1 MGGRKTLAI
10 AVNALKTQRIV
21 LIRQNW
27 LCRTPSNTPSTRA
40 TAALHRLS
48 LPATSQLAAAV
59 HAMPLRP
66 FAPSDNDGARPD
78 AIAALSTLLK
88 GDAAPTA
95 DVDAFLDSYLAH
107 RSQQESDALRP
118 LDERVL
124 TVLARNNM
132 KSAPRL
138 VGCARVFRE
147 RSPALCEA
155 VIREAPCIDQLAAL
169 APTLARHLDADA
181 VSTLTFLAAC
191 DRRIAGALVEGDDA
205 PLLTKAVES
214 GFDDLV
220 EVLAKARMPDVD
232 DDADAPAVQPPPPP
246 RPREEDL
253 MARVESGVRAVK
265 SILGDAYGE
274 GYLAACLAALDLNP
288 ERVIEALLDDN
299 PPQAVSH
306 LSPQLAKISTVQGD
320 KRRTGDVDSK
330 EAKRRQKARLRA
342 LERREQEDQQLREAV
357 YDDDFDDRYDGLQE
371 PTILT
376 GDQDAVRRANA
387 LVRADE
393 EEEAYWASQRN
404 SNSTKSAAPA
414 PAKPRELTAKE
425 IALRRRRKT
434 KNKGA
439 QHHQKDRAARKV

>member
-1 MGGRKTLAI
+1 VPDSIEDAFD
-10 AVNALKTQRIV
+10 A
-21 LIRQNW
+21 
-27 LCRTPSNTPSTRA
+27 CHSC
-40 TAALHRLS
+40 AASARVAS
-48 LPATSQLAAAV
+48 YSCIGT
-59 HAMPLRP
+59 MPLRP
-66 FAPSDNDGARPD
+66 FAPSDDASARPD
-78 AIAALSTLLK
+78 AVAALAALLK
-88 GDAAPTA
+88 KRDAKASP

-107 RSQQESDALRP
+107 RSQRDSDALRP

-124 TVLARNNM
+124 TLLARQ
-132 KSAPRL
+132 KLSAPRL

-155 VIREAPCIDQLAAL
+155 VIREAPCIDELAAF

-181 VSTLTFLAAC
+181 AVTLAFIASC
-191 DRRIAGALVEGDDA
+191 DKRVAGALVAGDDA
-205 PLLTKAVES
+205 PLLTKAVEA

-220 EVLAKARMPDVD
+220 DVLAKARVPDVD
-232 DDADAPAVQPPPPP
+232 DDADDAPAVQPPPPP
-246 RPREEDL
+246 RQKTEEDL
-253 MARVESGVRAVK
+253 MARVESGVEAVK
-265 SILGDAYGE
+265 GILGDAYGE

-288 ERVIEALLDDN
+288 ERVVEALLDNN

-306 LSPQLAKISTVQGD
+306 LSPQLAKIATVRGD
-320 KRRTGDVDSK
+320 NRRTGDVSIN

-342 LERREQEDQQLREAV
+342 LEQQEQEDAALRDAV
-357 YDDDFDDRYDGLQE
+357 YDDDYDDRYDGLQE

-404 SNSTKSAAPA
+404 ANSTKSAAPA
-414 PAKPRELTAKE
+414 PAPKKELTAKQ
-425 IALRRRRKT
+425 IALQRRRKT

>member
-1 MGGRKTLAI
+1 
-10 AVNALKTQRIV
+10 
-21 LIRQNW
+21 
-27 LCRTPSNTPSTRA
+27 
-40 TAALHRLS
+40 
-48 LPATSQLAAAV
+48 
-59 HAMPLRP
+59 MPLRP

-78 AIAALSTLLK
+78 AVAALSELLK
-88 GDAAPTA
+88 RDAKASP

-107 RSQQESDALRP
+107 RSQRESDALRP

-147 RSPALCEA
+147 RSPALCGA
-155 VIREAPCIDQLAAL
+155 VIREAPCVDDLSNL
-169 APTLARHLDADA
+169 APILARHLDQEAAD
-181 VSTLTFLAAC
+181 TLAFLAAC
-191 DRRIAGALVEGDDA
+191 DRRIAGALVAGDDA

-220 EVLAKARMPDVD
+220 DVLAKARMPDVED
-232 DDADAPAVQPPPPP
+232 DDDVPAVQPPPPP
-246 RPREEDL
+246 PQKNQEDL
-253 MARVESGVRAVK
+253 MARVESGVQAVK
-265 SILGDAYGE
+265 GILGDAYGE

-288 ERVIEALLDDN
+288 ERVIEALLDNN
-299 PPQAVSH
+299 PPSAVSH
-306 LSPQLAKISTVQGD
+306 LSPQLAKIATVRGD
-320 KRRTGDVDSK
+320 NRRTGDINEN
-330 EAKRRQKARLRA
+330 EAKRQQKQRLRA
-342 LERREQEDQQLREAV
+342 LEKQEQEDAALRDAV
-357 YDDDFDDRYDGLQE
+357 YDDDYDDRYDGLQE

-404 SNSTKSAAPA
+404 ANSSKSAAPA
-414 PAKPRELTAKE
+414 PAPKKELTAKQ
-425 IALRRRRKT
+425 IALQRRRKT

>member
-1 MGGRKTLAI
+1 
-10 AVNALKTQRIV
+10 
-21 LIRQNW
+21 
-27 LCRTPSNTPSTRA
+27 
-40 TAALHRLS
+40 
-48 LPATSQLAAAV
+48 
-59 HAMPLRP
+59 MPLRP
-66 FAPSDNDGARPD
+66 FAPSDNDGARQD
-78 AIAALSTLLK
+78 AVAALAALLK
-88 GDAAPTA
+88 GDAKASP

-107 RSQQESDALRP
+107 RSQRESDALRP

-147 RSPALCEA
+147 RSPALCGA
-155 VIREAPCIDQLAAL
+155 VVREAPCISDLAAL

-181 VSTLTFLAAC
+181 ASTLKFLAAC
-191 DRRIAGALVEGDDA
+191 DRRIAGALVAGDDA
-205 PLLTKAVES
+205 PLLTAAMEA

-232 DDADAPAVQPPPPP
+232 DDDDVPAVQPPPPP
-246 RPREEDL
+246 QPKKDEDL
-253 MARVESGVRAVK
+253 MARVESGVQAVK

-288 ERVIEALLDDN
+288 ERVVEALLDNN
-299 PPQAVSH
+299 PPAAVSH
-306 LSPQLAKISTVQGD
+306 LSPQLAKIATVRGD
-320 KRRTGDVDSK
+320 NRRTGDINEN

-342 LERREQEDQQLREAV
+342 LEKREQEDAALRDAV
-357 YDDDFDDRYDGLQE
+357 YDDDYDDRYDGLQE

-404 SNSTKSAAPA
+404 ANSTKSAAPA
-414 PAKPRELTAKE
+414 PAPKKELTAKQ
-425 IALRRRRKT
+425 IALQRRRKT

>member
-1 MGGRKTLAI
+1 MPQLRCIGAS
-10 AVNALKTQRIV
+10 A
-21 LIRQNW
+21 
-27 LCRTPSNTPSTRA
+27 
-40 TAALHRLS
+40 RLQAS
-48 LPATSQLAAAV
+48 AAV

-66 FAPSDNDGARPD
+66 FAPSDNESARPD
-78 AIAALSTLLK
+78 AVAALAALLK
-88 GDAAPTA
+88 KRDAQASP

-107 RSQQESDALRP
+107 RSQKDSDALRP

-124 TVLARNNM
+124 TLLARH
-132 KSAPRL
+132 KLSAPRL

-155 VIREAPCIDQLAAL
+155 VIREAPCIDELAAF
-169 APTLARHLDADA
+169 APTLARHLDKDA
-181 VSTLTFLAAC
+181 ASTLTFLAAC
-191 DRRIAGALVEGDDA
+191 DRRIAGALVAGDDA

-232 DDADAPAVQPPPPP
+232 DEDDVPSAPPPPPP
-246 RPREEDL
+246 RQKTEADL

-265 SILGDAYGE
+265 GILGDAYGE

-288 ERVIEALLDDN
+288 ERVIEALLDNN

-306 LSPQLAKISTVQGD
+306 LSPQLAKIATVRGD
-320 KRRTGDVDSK
+320 NRRTGDVDSK
-330 EAKRRQKARLRA
+330 EAKRQQKARLRA
-342 LERREQEDQQLREAV
+342 LEQREQEDAALRDAV
-357 YDDDFDDRYDGLQE
+357 YDDDYDDRYDGLQE

-393 EEEAYWASQRN
+393 EEEAFWAGQRN
-404 SNSTKSAAPA
+404 ANSTKSAAPA
-414 PAKPRELTAKE
+414 PVSKKELTAKQ
-425 IALRRRRKT
+425 IALQRRRKT

>member
-1 MGGRKTLAI
+1 
-10 AVNALKTQRIV
+10 
-21 LIRQNW
+21 
-27 LCRTPSNTPSTRA
+27 
-40 TAALHRLS
+40 
-48 LPATSQLAAAV
+48 
-59 HAMPLRP
+59 MPLRP
-66 FAPSDNDGARPD
+66 FAPSDNASARPD
-78 AIAALSTLLK
+78 AVAALAALLK
-88 GDAAPTA
+88 KRDAKASP

-107 RSQQESDALRP
+107 RSQRESDALRP

-124 TVLARNNM
+124 TLLARH
-132 KSAPRL
+132 KLSAPRL

-155 VIREAPCIDQLAAL
+155 VIREAPCIDDLASIT
-169 APTLARHLDADA
+169 PTLARHLDADA
-181 VSTLTFLAAC
+181 AATMVFLASC
-191 DRRIAGALVEGDDA
+191 DKRVAGALVEGDDA

-220 EVLAKARMPDVD
+220 EVLAKARVPDVD
-232 DDADAPAVQPPPPP
+232 DDDDDMPAVQPPPPP
-246 RPREEDL
+246 RQKTEDDL
-253 MARVESGVRAVK
+253 MSRVESGVEAVK

-288 ERVIEALLDDN
+288 ERVIEALLDNN
-299 PPQAVSH
+299 PPSAVSH
-306 LSPQLAKISTVQGD
+306 LSPQLAKIATVRGD
-320 KRRTGDVDSK
+320 NRRTGDVDSK
-330 EAKRRQKARLRA
+330 EAKRQQKQRLRA
-342 LERREQEDQQLREAV
+342 LERQEQEDAALRDAV
-357 YDDDFDDRYDGLQE
+357 YDDDYDDRYDGLQE

-404 SNSTKSAAPA
+404 ANSTKSAAPA
-414 PAKPRELTAKE
+414 PAPKKELTAKQ
-425 IALRRRRKT
+425 IALQRRRKT

>member
-1 MGGRKTLAI
+1 
-10 AVNALKTQRIV
+10 
-21 LIRQNW
+21 
-27 LCRTPSNTPSTRA
+27 
-40 TAALHRLS
+40 
-48 LPATSQLAAAV
+48 
-59 HAMPLRP
+59 MPLRP
-66 FAPSDNDGARPD
+66 FAPSDNASARPD
-78 AIAALSTLLK
+78 AVAALAALLK
-88 GDAAPTA
+88 GDANPSA

-107 RSQQESDALRP
+107 RSQRDSDALRP

-124 TVLARNNM
+124 TLLARNDM
-132 KSAPRL
+132 KRAPRL

-147 RSPALCEA
+147 RSPALCA
-155 VIREAPCIDQLAAL
+155 AAIREAPCVDELAAF
-169 APTLARHLDADA
+169 ASILARHLDGDAAD
-181 VSTLTFLAAC
+181 TLTFLAAC
-191 DRRIAGALVEGDDA
+191 DRRIAGALVAGDDA
-205 PLLTKAVES
+205 PLLTAAMEA

-232 DDADAPAVQPPPPP
+232 DEDDDAPAVQPLAPPQ
-246 RPREEDL
+246 PREEDDL
-253 MARVESGVRAVK
+253 MSRVESGVQAVK
-265 SILGDAYGE
+265 GILGDTYGE

-288 ERVIEALLDDN
+288 ERVIEALLDNN

-306 LSPQLAKISTVQGD
+306 LSPQLAKIATVRGD
-320 KRRTGDVDSK
+320 NRRTGDVSIN

-342 LERREQEDQQLREAV
+342 LEKQEQEDAALRDAV
-357 YDDDFDDRYDGLQE
+357 YDDDYDDRYDGLQE

-404 SNSTKSAAPA
+404 ANSTKSAAPA
-414 PAKPRELTAKE
+414 PAPKKELTAKQ
-425 IALRRRRKT
+425 IALQRRRKT

>member
-1 MGGRKTLAI
+1 
-10 AVNALKTQRIV
+10 
-21 LIRQNW
+21 
-27 LCRTPSNTPSTRA
+27 
-40 TAALHRLS
+40 
-48 LPATSQLAAAV
+48 
-59 HAMPLRP
+59 MPLRP
-66 FAPSDNDGARPD
+66 FAPSDNDAARPD
-78 AIAALSTLLK
+78 AVAALAALLK
-88 GDAAPTA
+88 KRDAKASP

-107 RSQQESDALRP
+107 RSQRESDALRP

-124 TVLARNNM
+124 TVLARH
-132 KSAPRL
+132 KLSAPRL

-147 RSPALCEA
+147 RSPALCE
-155 VIREAPCIDQLAAL
+155 VVVREAPCINELAAL
-169 APTLARHLDADA
+169 APTLARHLDGDGAA
-181 VSTLTFLAAC
+181 TLAFLAAC

-205 PLLTKAVES
+205 PLLTKAIES

-232 DDADAPAVQPPPPP
+232 DDDDAPAVQPPPPP
-246 RPREEDL
+246 RQKEEDDL
-253 MARVESGVRAVK
+253 MSRVESGVQAVK

-274 GYLAACLAALDLNP
+274 GYLAACLAALDLNA
-288 ERVIEALLDDN
+288 ERVIEALLDNN
-299 PPQAVSH
+299 PPAAVSH
-306 LSPQLAKISTVQGD
+306 LSPQLAKIATVRGD
-320 KRRTGDVDSK
+320 NRRTGDVSIN

-342 LERREQEDQQLREAV
+342 LEKQEQEDAALRVAV
-357 YDDDFDDRYDGLQE
+357 YDDDYDDRYDGLQE

-404 SNSTKSAAPA
+404 ANSTKSAAPA
-414 PAKPRELTAKE
+414 PSPQRELTAKE

>member
-1 MGGRKTLAI
+1 
-10 AVNALKTQRIV
+10 
-21 LIRQNW
+21 
-27 LCRTPSNTPSTRA
+27 
-40 TAALHRLS
+40 
-48 LPATSQLAAAV
+48 
-59 HAMPLRP
+59 MPLRP
-66 FAPSDNDGARPD
+66 FAPSDNASARPD
-78 AIAALSTLLK
+78 AVAALAALLK
-88 GDAAPTA
+88 KRDAKASP

-107 RSQQESDALRP
+107 RSQRDSDALRP

-147 RSPALCEA
+147 RSPALCE
-155 VIREAPCIDQLAAL
+155 VVVREAPCVDELAAL
-169 APTLARHLDADA
+169 APTLARHLDGDGAA
-181 VSTLTFLAAC
+181 TLAFLAAC
-191 DRRIAGALVEGDDA
+191 DRRIAGALVAGDDA
-205 PLLTKAVES
+205 PLLTKAVEA

-220 EVLAKARMPDVD
+220 DVLAKARMPDVSD
-232 DDADAPAVQPPPPP
+232 EDDAPAVQPPPPP
-246 RPREEDL
+246 QPREEEDL
-253 MARVESGVRAVK
+253 MARVESGVEAVK

-288 ERVIEALLDDN
+288 ERVIEALLDNN
-299 PPQAVSH
+299 PPSAVSH
-306 LSPQLAKISTVQGD
+306 LSPQLAKIATVRGD
-320 KRRTGDVDSK
+320 NRRTGDINEN
-330 EAKRRQKARLRA
+330 EAKRQQKQRLRA
-342 LERREQEDQQLREAV
+342 LEKQEQEDAALRDAV
-357 YDDDFDDRYDGLQE
+357 YDDDYDDRYDGLQE

-404 SNSTKSAAPA
+404 ANSSKSAAPA
-414 PAKPRELTAKE
+414 PAPKKELTAKQ
-425 IALRRRRKT
+425 IALQRRRKT

>member
-1 MGGRKTLAI
+1 
-10 AVNALKTQRIV
+10 
-21 LIRQNW
+21 
-27 LCRTPSNTPSTRA
+27 
-40 TAALHRLS
+40 
-48 LPATSQLAAAV
+48 
-59 HAMPLRP
+59 MPLRP
-66 FAPSDNDGARPD
+66 FAPSDNESARPD
-78 AIAALSTLLK
+78 AVAALAALLK
-88 GDAAPTA
+88 KRDAQASP

-107 RSQQESDALRP
+107 RSQRESDALRP

-124 TVLARNNM
+124 TLLARNNM

-147 RSPALCEA
+147 RSPALCQA
-155 VIREAPCIDQLAAL
+155 VIREAPCISDLAAL
-169 APTLARHLDADA
+169 APTLARHLDSDGAA
-181 VSTLTFLAAC
+181 TLVFLASC

-205 PLLTKAVES
+205 PLLTKAVEA
-214 GFDDLV
+214 GLDDLV
-220 EVLAKARMPDVD
+220 EVLAKVRMPDVD
-232 DDADAPAVQPPPPP
+232 SDDDAPAVQPPAPP
-246 RPREEDL
+246 RQKKDEDL
-253 MARVESGVRAVK
+253 MARVESGVQAVK
-265 SILGDAYGE
+265 GILGDAYGE

-288 ERVIEALLDDN
+288 ERVVEALLDNN

-306 LSPQLAKISTVQGD
+306 LSPQLAKIATVRGD
-320 KRRTGDVDSK
+320 NRRTGDINEN

-342 LERREQEDQQLREAV
+342 LEKQEQEDAALRDAV
-357 YDDDFDDRYDGLQE
+357 YDDDYDDRYDGLQE

-404 SNSTKSAAPA
+404 ANSTKSAAPA
-414 PAKPRELTAKE
+414 PAPKKELTAKQ
-425 IALRRRRKT
+425 IALQRRRKT

>member
-1 MGGRKTLAI
+1 
-10 AVNALKTQRIV
+10 
-21 LIRQNW
+21 
-27 LCRTPSNTPSTRA
+27 
-40 TAALHRLS
+40 
-48 LPATSQLAAAV
+48 
-59 HAMPLRP
+59 MPLRP

-78 AIAALSTLLK
+78 AVAALSELLK
-88 GDAAPTA
+88 RDAKASP

-107 RSQQESDALRP
+107 RSQRESDALRP

-124 TVLARNNM
+124 TLLARNNM

-147 RSPALCEA
+147 RSPALCQA
-155 VIREAPCIDQLAAL
+155 VIREAPCISDLAAL
-169 APTLARHLDADA
+169 APTLARHLDSDGAA
-181 VSTLTFLAAC
+181 TLVFLASC

-205 PLLTKAVES
+205 PLLTKAVEA
-214 GFDDLV
+214 GLDDLV
-220 EVLAKARMPDVD
+220 EVLAKVRMPDVD
-232 DDADAPAVQPPPPP
+232 SDDDAPAVQPPAPP
-246 RPREEDL
+246 RQKKDEDL
-253 MARVESGVRAVK
+253 MARVESGVQAVK
-265 SILGDAYGE
+265 GILGDAYGE

-288 ERVIEALLDDN
+288 ERVVEALLDNN

-306 LSPQLAKISTVQGD
+306 LSPQLAKIATVRGD
-320 KRRTGDVDSK
+320 NRRTGDINEN

-342 LERREQEDQQLREAV
+342 LEKQEQEDAALRDAV
-357 YDDDFDDRYDGLQE
+357 YDDDYDDRYDGLQE

-404 SNSTKSAAPA
+404 ANSTKSAAPA
-414 PAKPRELTAKE
+414 PAPKKELTAKQ
-425 IALRRRRKT
+425 IALQRRRKT

>member
-1 MGGRKTLAI
+1 
-10 AVNALKTQRIV
+10 
-21 LIRQNW
+21 
-27 LCRTPSNTPSTRA
+27 
-40 TAALHRLS
+40 
-48 LPATSQLAAAV
+48 
-59 HAMPLRP
+59 MPLRP
-66 FAPSDNDGARPD
+66 FAPSDNASARPD
-78 AIAALSTLLK
+78 AVAALAALLKK
-88 GDAAPTA
+88 GDAKASP

-107 RSQQESDALRP
+107 RSQRDSDALRP

-124 TVLARNNM
+124 TVLARNEL
-132 KSAPRL
+132 SAPRL

-147 RSPALCEA
+147 RSPALCGA

-181 VSTLTFLAAC
+181 ASTLTFLAAC
-191 DRRIAGALVEGDDA
+191 DRRIAGALVAGDDA
-205 PLLTKAVES
+205 PLLTKAVEA
-214 GFDDLV
+214 GFDELV
-220 EVLAKARMPDVD
+220 EVLASARMPDVDD

-246 RPREEDL
+246 PQPREEDL
-253 MARVESGVRAVK
+253 MARVESGVQAVK

-288 ERVIEALLDDN
+288 ERVIEALLDNN

-306 LSPQLAKISTVQGD
+306 LSPQLAKIATVRGD
-320 KRRTGDVDSK
+320 NRRTGDINEN

-342 LERREQEDQQLREAV
+342 LEKQEQEDAALRDAV
-357 YDDDFDDRYDGLQE
+357 YDDDYDDRYDGLQE

-404 SNSTKSAAPA
+404 ANSSKSAAPA
-414 PAKPRELTAKE
+414 PAPKKELTAKQ
-425 IALRRRRKT
+425 IALQRRRKT

>member
-1 MGGRKTLAI
+1 
-10 AVNALKTQRIV
+10 
-21 LIRQNW
+21 
-27 LCRTPSNTPSTRA
+27 
-40 TAALHRLS
+40 
-48 LPATSQLAAAV
+48 
-59 HAMPLRP
+59 MPLRP
-66 FAPSDNDGARPD
+66 FAPSDNASARPD
-78 AIAALSTLLK
+78 AVAALAALLK
-88 GDAAPTA
+88 GDAQASP

-107 RSQQESDALRP
+107 RSQRDSDALRP

-124 TVLARNNM
+124 TLLARNNM

-155 VIREAPCIDQLAAL
+155 VIREAPCISELAAF

-181 VSTLTFLAAC
+181 AATLAFIASC

-205 PLLTKAVES
+205 PLLTKAVEA

-220 EVLAKARMPDVD
+220 EVLAKARMPDVSD
-232 DDADAPAVQPPPPP
+232 EDDAPADQPPPPP
-246 RPREEDL
+246 RQKTEDDL
-253 MARVESGVRAVK
+253 MARVESGVQAVK
-265 SILGDAYGE
+265 GILGDAYGE

-288 ERVIEALLDDN
+288 ERVIEALLDNN
-299 PPQAVSH
+299 PPSAVSH
-306 LSPQLAKISTVQGD
+306 LSPQLAKIATVRGD
-320 KRRTGDVDSK
+320 NRRTGDVSVN

-342 LERREQEDQQLREAV
+342 LEKQEQEDAALRDAV
-357 YDDDFDDRYDGLQE
+357 YDDDYDDRYDGLQE

-404 SNSTKSAAPA
+404 ANVGKSAAPA
-414 PAKPRELTAKE
+414 VQPKKELTAKQV
-425 IALRRRRKT
+425 ALQRRRKT

>member
-1 MGGRKTLAI
+1 MPDSIEHAFD
-10 AVNALKTQRIV
+10 A
-21 LIRQNW
+21 
-27 LCRTPSNTPSTRA
+27 CHSC
-40 TAALHRLS
+40 AASAHS
-48 LPATSQLAAAV
+48 AASYKPVA
-59 HAMPLRP
+59 AMPLRP
-66 FAPSDNDGARPD
+66 FAPSDNASARPD
-78 AIAALSTLLK
+78 AVAALAALLK
-88 GDAAPTA
+88 KRDAKASP
-95 DVDAFLDSYLAH
+95 DLDAFLDSYLAH
-107 RSQQESDALRP
+107 RSQRDSDALRP

-124 TVLARNNM
+124 TLLARNNM

-155 VIREAPCIDQLAAL
+155 VIREAPCLDELASIT
-169 APTLARHLDADA
+169 PTLARHLDTDA
-181 VSTLTFLAAC
+181 ASTLTFLAAC
-191 DRRIAGALVEGDDA
+191 DRRIAGALVGGDDA
-205 PLLTKAVES
+205 PLLTAAMEA

-232 DDADAPAVQPPPPP
+232 DDDDAPAVQPPPPP
-246 RPREEDL
+246 RPREEADL

-288 ERVIEALLDDN
+288 ERVVEALLDNN
-299 PPQAVSH
+299 PPAAVSH
-306 LSPQLAKISTVQGD
+306 LSPQLAKIATVRGEN
-320 KRRTGDVDSK
+320 RRTGDVSIN

-342 LERREQEDQQLREAV
+342 LEKQEQEDTALRDAV
-357 YDDDFDDRYDGLQE
+357 YDDDYDDRYDGLQE

-404 SNSTKSAAPA
+404 ANSTKSAAPA
-414 PAKPRELTAKE
+414 PAPKKELTAKQ
-425 IALRRRRKT
+425 IALQRRRKT